1 MNLRE
6 LYLKKLRDNLMKT
19 LSIILSIICIVLGI
33 ILYNTVVDKNGAL
46 AISRQNQLAL
56 NDSLKIF
63 KEENKT
69 LYHKYAEVQKIDEI
83 KDRSI
88 AKQVDILSKKDEKIL
103 TLTKQNIKLRD
114 IINQGVQEEPNTSEI
129 PLNLVGHEL
138 TFKDST
144 DFYKYRIKVTLGN
157 PSIHTFKQS
166 FYNDILQTI
175 HLTRNKEGE
184 YSGYSEFE
192 PEFVNNYLSINNIR
206 FILDQDEFVRIEGDI
221 NKFRLTIFPSFGIF
235 TFQPLY
241 LHAGLK
247 VLINRKHL
255 VGYSHGIGNDLNL
268 LEYGYGFDIIK

>member
-103 TLTKQNIKLRD
+103 TLTKQNIKLR
-114 IINQGVQEEPNTSEI
+114 
-129 PLNLVGHEL
+129 
-138 TFKDST
+138 
-144 DFYKYRIKVTLGN
+144 
-157 PSIHTFKQS
+157 
-166 FYNDILQTI
+166 
-175 HLTRNKEGE
+175 
-184 YSGYSEFE
+184 
-192 PEFVNNYLSINNIR
+192 
-206 FILDQDEFVRIEGDI
+206 
-221 NKFRLTIFPSFGIF
+221 
-235 TFQPLY
+235 
-241 LHAGLK
+241 
-247 VLINRKHL
+247 
-255 VGYSHGIGNDLNL
+255 
-268 LEYGYGFDIIK
+268 